1 MNYVLVVDEDLAVR
15 TLAQTALR
23 DAGYPVVTA
32 GDGLAAL
39 ATIVDACPA
48 MVVLDPWIPMLRG
61 FEMVVWLREAGVTV
75 PIVFM
80 SRASRAS
87 LETATPAVD
96 AYLPKPFA
104 PDELLTLVARF
115 LPAPQY
121 ESRTGLDGT

>member
-1 MNYVLVVDEDLAVR
+1 MSYVLVVDEDAAVR
-15 TLAQTALR
+15 ALVQTALR

-48 MVVLDPWIPMLRG
+48 MVLLDPRIPMLPS
-61 FEMVVWLREAGVTV
+61 FEMVVWLREAAVTV
-75 PIVFM
+75 PIVLM
-80 SRASRAS
+80 SRGSRPGPEA
-87 LETATPAVD
+87 APPAVD

-104 PDELLTLVARF
+104 PDELLKLVARF